1 MTNQTSNI
9 FISGNL
15 DGLTLCESLVEKL
28 IFYLIETEPNL
39 KTKLMTK
46 PINISFMSLDE
57 IKRLN
62 YKFANKDKPTN
73 VLSFP
78 TEGVEFTDETLGDIA
93 VCPEIIIEESIKQG
107 KDKQS
112 HLIHI
117 ILHSILHLVGFQHG
131 DRNSASK
138 MESLEVNVLK
148 KLGIAN
154 PY

>member
-1 MTNQTSNI
+1 VTNKTSNI

-15 DGLTLCESLVEKL
+15 GGLTLCESLVEKL
-28 IFYLIETEPNL
+28 ISCLIETEPTL
-39 KTKLMTK
+39 KTKLKTK
-46 PINISFMSLDE
+46 PINISFMSLNE

-62 YKFANKDKPTN
+62 FKFAKKDKPTN

-107 KDKQS
+107 KDEQS

-131 DRNSASK
+131 DRNSATK